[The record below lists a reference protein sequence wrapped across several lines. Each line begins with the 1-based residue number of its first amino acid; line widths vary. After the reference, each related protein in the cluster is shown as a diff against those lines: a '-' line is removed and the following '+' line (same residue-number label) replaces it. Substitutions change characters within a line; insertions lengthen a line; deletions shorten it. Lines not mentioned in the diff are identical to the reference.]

1 MRIVGGEYRGRMFN
15 PGKNFKARPTTDFA
29 KEGLFNV
36 LANVIDLEEAKILD
50 LFSGT
55 GSISYEFLSR
65 GCKDLTLIE
74 LDFQHI
80 QFIKSVMREL
90 NAVAKVY
97 RADVFKFLES
107 EKTKYDLIFADPPY
121 DLPRFAEVPEIILR
135 RNLIKPGGIMVIEH
149 PKSFNFSNLPHFSEV
164 RKYGSVH
171 FSLFKGFE

>member
-80 QFIKSVMREL
+80 QFIKSVMKEL

>member
-36 LANVIDLEEAKILD
+36 LANVIDFEDAKILD

-80 QFIKSVMREL
+80 QFIKSVMKEL

-107 EKTKYDLIFADPPY
+107 EKTKYDLVFADPPY

>member
-36 LANVIDLEEAKILD
+36 LSNVIDFEDAKILD

-80 QFIKSVMREL
+80 QFIKSVMKEL
-90 NAVAKVY
+90 NEVAKVY
-97 RADVFKFLES
+97 RADVFKFLEN

-135 RNLIKPGGIMVIEH
+135 RNLVKAGGMMVIEH
-149 PKSFNFSNLPHFSEV
+149 PKSFNFSDMPHFSEV

-171 FSLFKGFE
+171 FSIFKGFE

>member
-36 LANVIDLEEAKILD
+36 LSNIVDFEEAKILD

-74 LDFQHI
+74 LNFQHI
-80 QFIKSVMREL
+80 QFIKSVMKEL
-90 NAVAKVY
+90 KGVAKVY

-107 EKTKYDLIFADPPY
+107 EKTQYDLIFADPPY
-121 DLPRFAEVPEIILR
+121 DLPRLAELPEAIIR
-135 RNLIKPGGIMVIEH
+135 RNLIKPGGMIVIEH
-149 PKSFNFSNLPHFSEV
+149 PKSINFSNLPHFSEV
-164 RKYGSVH
+164 RNYGSVH
-171 FSLFKGFE
+171 FSFFKGF

>member
-36 LANVIDLEEAKILD
+36 LANVIDFEDAKILN

-80 QFIKSVMREL
+80 QFIKSVMKEL

>member
-36 LANVIDLEEAKILD
+36 LANVIDFEDAKILD

-135 RNLIKPGGIMVIEH
+135 RNLIKSGGIMVIEH
-149 PKSFNFSNLPHFSEV
+149 PKNFDFSNLSHFSEV

-171 FSLFKGFE
+171 FSIFKGFE

>member
-36 LANVIDLEEAKILD
+36 LANVIDFEDAKILD

-107 EKTKYDLIFADPPY
+107 EKTKYDLVFADPPY